1 MSFDFRM
8 GVWHIPVMSTVAEIR
23 EEAAKLP
30 EGERADLAA
39 FLLDSLEIEHH
50 WVDDAEVERRSK
62 ELENGDV
69 HGLSWEQVKA
79 SCARPD

>member
-1 MSFDFRM
+1 
-8 GVWHIPVMSTVAEIR
+8 MSTVAEIR

-30 EGERADLAA
+30 QVERAELAA

-62 ELENGDV
+62 EMNNGDV
-69 HGLSWEQVKA
+69 QGLSWQQVKTD
-79 SCARPD
+79 CGRK